1 MKRYRADLHIHTL
14 LSPCG
19 SLEMSPRE
27 IISRAGHKG
36 LDMIAVSD
44 HNSTWHCELTGAL
57 GREAGI
63 TVLRAAEVT
72 SSEEVHSLVILPD
85 EASTR
90 SFQEWIDSRCRYIPT
105 NPAIFGDQVIID
117 RDEQIIR
124 EIPYFLPAA
133 LNATIDEVEA
143 AAHRHGA
150 LFIPAH
156 IDRPAMGILGQLGFI
171 PDDLCIDAVEVVGDA
186 GEILYP
192 VIRNSD
198 AHIPEHIGRRHTEY
212 LLDNPSFSE
221 LAMALRGEGGRHI
234 ITHEG

>member
-1 MKRYRADLHIHTL
+1 MRQFRADLHIHTL

-27 IISRAGHKG
+27 IISRAKSKG

-44 HNSTWHCELTGAL
+44 HNSTWHCELMVIL

-72 SSEEVHSLVILPD
+72 SAEDVHSLVILPD
-85 EASTR
+85 EPATR
-90 SFQEWIDSRCRYIPT
+90 SFQEWIDSRCAYLPHRPE
-105 NPAIFGDQVIID
+105 IFGDQVIID
-117 RDEQIIR
+117 RNEQIIR
-124 EIPYFLPAA
+124 EIAYYLPAA

-143 AAHRHGA
+143 AAHSHGG

-171 PDDLCIDAVEVVGDA
+171 PEELCIDAVEAVGTMGDL
-186 GEILYP
+186 LYP

-198 AHIPEHIGRRHTEY
+198 AHIPEHIGRRYTDY
-212 LLDNPSFSE
+212 MLDHPSFSE
-221 LAMALRGEGGRHI
+221 LSMALRGEGGRYI
-234 ITHEG
+234 ITRER